1 MVFGNTVTVRRMTQ
15 GNLKGLDWMG
25 SSDRFDVFL
34 MRDISTTRDMVGYM
48 RVSVGMGGEY
58 GTDCSGRNEWMTQL
72 PTYMT

>member
-1 MVFGNTVTVRRMTQ
+1 MEHWSWRNIMVFGNTVTVRRMTQ

-34 MRDISTTRDMVGYM
+34 MEHDTGYGWLHASM
-48 RVSVGMGGEY
+48 